1 MSTGLEL
8 IPIALALGGI
18 AIAASPKETGR
29 PEVRTMHTRLRDER
43 LLDEALPAVGSP
55 VDLGDGNRY
64 AEIDGVL
71 VAFSRRQDGVF
82 TATFDTDVS
91 EADARAALARIDDEY
106 TRLLQVRT
114 YERVLDHAAG
124 EGLAV
129 ESERWEGED
138 VVLTLRVEE

>member
-18 AIAASPKETGR
+18 AVAASAKETGR
-29 PEVRTMHTRLRDER
+29 PEVRTMHTRLRDEQ
-43 LLDEALPAVGSP
+43 LLDGALPAVGTP

-71 VAFSRRQDGVF
+71 VAFSRRQDGVI
-82 TATFDTDVS
+82 TATFDTDVG
-91 EADARAALARIDDEY
+91 EADARATLARIDDEY
-106 TRLLQVRT
+106 TRLLQART
-114 YERVLDHAAG
+114 YERVLDQAAG